1 MRCDVCQ
8 MNIKNGVLLPKL
20 CKYKKRWFSSE
31 DIRYRYGVVASTMR
45 KLIRL
50 GELKGI
56 ELKGRDGKTYL
67 MLFLKKDNEEFLEKY
82 PEKGFGIP
90 FTYRDEQGREIRL

>member
-1 MRCDVCQ
+1 
-8 MNIKNGVLLPKL
+8 MNIKNGVLSPKL

-31 DIRYRYGVVASTMR
+31 DIRYRYGIVASTMR

-56 ELKGRDGKTYL
+56 ELKNRDGKSYL
-67 MLFLKKDNEEFLEKY
+67 TVFLKKDNEDFLEKH
-82 PEKGFGIP
+82 PEKEFDIP
-90 FTYRDEQGREIRL
+90 VTYRDEQGREIRL